1 MSPLL
6 SALLAVSYAGAFY
19 VGAYYLKMFYGPVVA
34 DAIDAVLVCAGS
46 GAMMIY
52 MAKEKWETH
61 KV

>member
-1 MSPLL
+1 M
-6 SALLAVSYAGAFY
+6 
-19 VGAYYLKMFYGPVVA
+19 GAYYLKMFYGPVVA